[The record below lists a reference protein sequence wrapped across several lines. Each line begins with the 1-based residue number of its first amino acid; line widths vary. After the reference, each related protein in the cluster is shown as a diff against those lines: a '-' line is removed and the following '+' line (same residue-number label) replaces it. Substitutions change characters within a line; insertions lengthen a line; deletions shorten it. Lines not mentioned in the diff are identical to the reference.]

1 MSEQK
6 ETTSEPRTDPQ
17 GRLEALVRL
26 RRSGL
31 ANSPDD
37 CAEQLAA
44 IADAMMA
51 VASGMSWVA
60 QYAEDVTPE
69 MRSALSAHAAEM
81 DGAARMAEEWSNA
94 IVAA

>member
-1 MSEQK
+1 MSNDVDGAG
-6 ETTSEPRTDPQ
+6 PA
-17 GRLEALVRL
+17 EAIVRL

-31 ANSPDD
+31 ANSPTD

-44 IADAMMA
+44 VADAMMA

-60 QYAEDVTPE
+60 QYGDDVEPE
-69 MRSALSAHAAEM
+69 MRAALSAHAAEL
-81 DGAARMAEEWSNA
+81 DGASRMAQKWANA